1 MALKPITAGAF
12 SGAASFVRLP
22 SVCLLAPDGEEET
35 ADAQKYSLHTP
46 MQREVGAWVSVRSRP
61 PSLLRRLTDAGAESQ
76 RDSAEP
82 RVGTGRALAASISPA
97 TPCRR
102 RARPCLQ
109 SAPHSPPRPL
119 LSLFQ
124 NLKTPKKRKVWPFPP

>member
-35 ADAQKYSLHTP
+35 ADAQKYSLHTL

-76 RDSAEP
+76 RDSA
-82 RVGTGRALAASISPA
+82 SPE
-97 TPCRR
+97 
-102 RARPCLQ
+102 
-109 SAPHSPPRPL
+109 
-119 LSLFQ
+119 
-124 NLKTPKKRKVWPFPP
+124 

>member
-35 ADAQKYSLHTP
+35 ADAQKYSLHTL

-61 PSLLRRLTDAGAESQ
+61 PSLPRRLTDAGAESQ

-82 RVGTGRALAASISPA
+82 RVGTGRALATSISPA

-109 SAPHSPPRPL
+109 SAPHSPPRLL

>member
-35 ADAQKYSLHTP
+35 ADAQKYSLHTL

-82 RVGTGRALAASISPA
+82 RVGTGRALATSLSPA
-97 TPCRR
+97 TPRQTESQ
-102 RARPCLQ
+102 AMP
-109 SAPHSPPRPL
+109 AKPPHSPPRPL

>member
-35 ADAQKYSLHTP
+35 ADTQKYSLHTL
-46 MQREVGAWVSVRSRP
+46 MQREVGAWASVRSRP

-82 RVGTGRALAASISPA
+82 RVGTGRALATSISPA
-97 TPCRR
+97 TPRQTESQ
-102 RARPCLQ
+102 AVPAERPPL
-109 SAPHSPPRPL
+109 PTPPSPVSVPE
-119 LSLFQ
+119 S
-124 NLKTPKKRKVWPFPP
+124 

>member
-35 ADAQKYSLHTP
+35 ADAQKYSLHTL
-46 MQREVGAWVSVRSRP
+46 MQREVGAWASVRSRP

-82 RVGTGRALAASISPA
+82 RVGTGRALATSISPA
-97 TPCRR
+97 TPCRQ

>member
-35 ADAQKYSLHTP
+35 ADAQKYSLHTL
-46 MQREVGAWVSVRSRP
+46 MQREVGAWASVRSRP

-82 RVGTGRALAASISPA
+82 RVGTGRALATSISPA
-97 TPCRR
+97 TPRQTESQ
-102 RARPCLQ
+102 AVP
-109 SAPHSPPRPL
+109 AEPPHSPPRPL